1 VRPRVRFG
9 LRAQVLAIQAGIVL
23 LVVAA
28 VSAAYLAILARL
40 IEREYGDRV
49 MSVAQ
54 TVALMPPIVH
64 AFDDPDPSTTIQPLA
79 QAITE
84 RAGLTFVV
92 ISNRDHFRYS
102 HPVPQRIGEVVAFD
116 DRLALQGIP
125 EITTDETGTLG
136 RAIRAK
142 VPIYRDDQV
151 IGVATVGI
159 LGRSAEDLLQSYWPQ
174 IGAVALGA
182 LVVGGW
188 ISWLLA
194 SHIRREIFGL
204 EPRQIATRLEQRD
217 AMLRCIRE
225 GVIAIDS
232 EGVVD
237 VVNDE
242 ARRLLDLQDSATGH
256 SIRDVVPASGLPA
269 VVETGQ
275 PAEDQ
280 LLLAPSGRVMVVN
293 RMPVHVRG
301 ELVGAIATFRDQ
313 TEVQR
318 LASELSG
325 ARSHLDALRA
335 QAHEFANKLHT
346 ISGLIEM
353 GRPERAVALVRAT
366 TQQQQVLIE
375 ELPQRIQEP
384 AVAALLLGKTSVAA
398 ERGITLEVASDS
410 RLGPVGECA
419 DDLMTA
425 LGNLIENAFDAVE
438 GRPARVVRI
447 DIGDDSQ
454 EIKAR
459 VRDTGPGV
467 HPDHLQR
474 IFEQGFSTKQDGV
487 RGRGLGLVL
496 ARRAVARWGGELSV
510 HNEDGAVFE
519 LVLPRVARAV
529 PVLQPVGTAEQ
540 GGRVR

>member
-1 VRPRVRFG
+1 VRFG

-28 VSAAYLAILARL
+28 VSAAYIAILSRL

-54 TVALMPPIVH
+54 TVALMSPIVR
-64 AFDDPDPSTTIQPLA
+64 AFDDPDPSATIQPLTE
-79 QAITE
+79 AITE
-84 RAGLTFVV
+84 RAGVTFVV
-92 ISNRDHFRYS
+92 ISNREHVRYS
-102 HPVPQRIGEVVAFD
+102 HPVLERIGQLVAFD
-116 DRLALQGIP
+116 DRLALEGIA

-194 SHIRREIFGL
+194 SHIKREMFGL

-225 GVIAIDS
+225 GVIAIDR
-232 EGVVD
+232 EGLVD
-237 VVNDE
+237 VANDE
-242 ARRLLDLQDSATGH
+242 ARRLLDLQDDVTGR
-256 SIRDVVPASGLPA
+256 SIGEVVPASGLPT
-269 VVETGQ
+269 VVESGQ

-280 LLLAPSGRVMVVN
+280 LLLTTSGRVMVVN

-301 ELVGAIATFRDQ
+301 DLVGAIATFRDQ

-366 TQQQQVLIE
+366 TQQQQALIE

-398 ERGITLEVASDS
+398 ERGITLDVAPDS
-410 RLGPVGECA
+410 RLGPVGELA
-419 DDLMTA
+419 DDLVTA
-425 LGNLIENAFDAVE
+425 LGNLIENAVDR
-438 GRPARVVRI
+438 RPARVVRVE
-447 DIGDDSQ
+447 IGDDGLKI
-454 EIKAR
+454 EAR

-467 HPDHLQR
+467 RPEHLQH
-474 IFEQGFSTKQDGV
+474 IFEQGFTTKQDGV
-487 RGRGLGLVL
+487 HGRGLGLVL

-510 HNEDGAVFE
+510 HNQDGAVFE
-519 LVLPRVARAV
+519 LLLPRVVRAASV
-529 PVLQPVGTAEQ
+529 SQPLRRPNGEVA
-540 GGRVR
+540 